1 MALKKGVCKNYGN
14 CPLADNEEIQEVDS
28 SEFFCKYDGKPLYE
42 ITPPPPPPKWIYF
55 VIAAIVLIGGGIGA
69 YFGFFRKEPSIIV
82 SLSLNKEVITLEP
95 GNCDTLKASVFTT
108 PENSYANVSVLYTS
122 EDANV
127 AHVNNTGVVRAVSKG
142 ETTVTVIA
150 RSPNGFADTAYA
162 KVTVRDRTDTLP
174 ETISL
179 NKEIINF
186 NVGECDTLVVN
197 VAVYPSDANVL
208 VSFTSDNADVAQVD
222 GLGIVKAIAKG
233 ETTIN
238 VIARTKNGFEDTAN
252 VMVTV
257 SENEKAVDKQNK
269 VRKKISSQI
278 SFGTLDGSIEYDN
291 DATIKV
297 TRQHTIKLKDA
308 KQSIVTLY
316 PGDVLKP
323 CRIRKGVLESFQIIR
338 QNGNRQSVID
348 SQEKLN

>member
-1 MALKKGVCKNYGN
+1 MKKKQESRKSVVYGICTNTGGKEDGTPCSKCINKEKQAIRSSKDFVCEECGKRLTKIDYKPPQKWPIALSVT
-14 CPLADNEEIQEVDS
+14 LAI
-28 SEFFCKYDGKPLYE
+28 
-42 ITPPPPPPKWIYF
+42 
-55 VIAAIVLIGGGIGA
+55 IVFGIGA
-69 YFGFFRKEPSIIV
+69 YFAFFRV
-82 SLSLNKEVITLEP
+82 S
-95 GNCDTLKASVFTT
+95 
-108 PENSYANVSVLYTS
+108 
-122 EDANV
+122 DAE
-127 AHVNNTGVVRAVSKG
+127 
-142 ETTVTVIA
+142 ETV
-150 RSPNGFADTAYA
+150 
-162 KVTVRDRTDTLP
+162 
-174 ETISL
+174 TISL
-179 NKEIINF
+179 NKEVINF
-186 NVGECDTLVVN
+186 NVGECDTLVVD
-197 VAVYPSDANVL
+197 VTVYPSDANVS
-208 VSFTSDNADVAQVD
+208 VSFTSDIADVAQVD

-257 SENEKAVDKQNK
+257 SENEKTVDKQNK
-269 VRKKISSQI
+269 VRKIKSSRI

-291 DATIKV
+291 NATIKV

-338 QNGNRQSVID
+338 QNGNRQSVVD